1 MGSLVS
7 ILIPVYNRFNL
18 VGKTIESAINQ
29 SYEEF
34 EIIIVDNCSTDGT
47 WELINDYANKDNRI
61 RVFQNQKNIGP
72 VRNWM
77 RCIEEARGEYSK
89 ILFSDDLMSPNYL
102 EVCYKLLDGNTDA
115 AFVFSKVCLINSNG
129 VHSEMMPYN
138 LKNKFIRSYIFNLKK
153 IFGIGSL
160 PNSPGCAFFRTS
172 DLKMNLVLEIPTK
185 KGLKFE
191 NFGAG
196 NDLLL
201 FLLTADR
208 YKKIIYTNETS
219 VTFLGHVGSFSTSN
233 NLNEYYFEAKK
244 YFCQINNYML
254 SYLVLKIYLFIKR
267 DF

>member
-7 ILIPVYNRFNL
+7 ILIPVFNRFNL
-18 VGKTIESAINQ
+18 IGKTIESALNQ
-29 SYEEF
+29 SFEEF

-47 WELINDYANKDNRI
+47 WELINDYAKKDKRI

-72 VRNWM
+72 VRNWK

-89 ILFSDDLMSPNYL
+89 ILFSDDLMSPNYV
-102 EVCYKLLDGNTDA
+102 EVCYKLLHGNKDA
-115 AFVFSKVCLINSNG
+115 AFVFSKVCLIDSNG
-129 VHSEMMPYN
+129 VNSEMIPYRV
-138 LKNKFIRSYIFNLKK
+138 KNKFIRSKTFNIKK

-172 DLKMNLVLEIPTK
+172 DLKMNLFVEIPTK
-185 KGLKFE
+185 KGICFE
-191 NFGAG
+191 KFGAG

-201 FLLTADR
+201 FLLSADK
-208 YKKIIYTNETS
+208 YKKVIYSNETS
-219 VTFLGHVGSFSTSN
+219 VTFLGHAGSFSTTN

-244 YFCQINNYML
+244 YFCWRNNYML
-254 SYLVLKIYLFIKR
+254 SYFLLKIYLFVKR